1 MIRFAALVCT
11 YQGERFLEEQLQSL
25 TVQSTPLTEVH
36 MHDWGSTDGTRAIT
50 SAWAKNQ
57 RSRCP
62 VFENLH
68 EKPLGPARSFLLGLQ
83 DLLTRSDATH
93 IFFCDQDDVW
103 FADRVQRYKELLSVS
118 KTPPSLVFSDVS
130 LIDEKGCRLA
140 DSFYEKSLSPYKTQ
154 VVANSPDLPLV
165 SPALGMSMCI
175 SRELAEI
182 LVTHRNAPWPMHDW
196 AALMLAI
203 MFDLPTAYL
212 TDATAA
218 YRQHSDNLR
227 GSPGISKLGP
237 RLQRLTDRR
246 RQVLALRRWAIEG
259 SKPLP
264 TKAKNFFPASRIAC
278 ATRVL
283 RSKNLRLWYRLTFA
297 LILMF
302 SPNSKPKDRAS
313 ID

>member
-1 MIRFAALVCT
+1 M
-11 YQGERFLEEQLQSL
+11 EEQLQSL

-50 SAWAKNQ
+50 SAWAK
-57 RSRCP
+57 
-62 VFENLH
+62 
-68 EKPLGPARSFLLGLQ
+68 K
-83 DLLTRSDATH
+83 
-93 IFFCDQDDVW
+93 
-103 FADRVQRYKELLSVS
+103 QRYKELLSVS

-196 AALMLAI
+196 AA
-203 MFDLPTAYL
+203 
-212 TDATAA
+212 A

-302 SPNSKPKDRAS
+302 SLNSKPKDRRS
-313 ID
+313 FD